1 MPRISLCMIVKDEE
15 RFLGEC
21 LASARSAVDEI
32 VVVDTGSTDATVAVA
47 EEAGAR
53 VLRYT
58 WCDDFAAARN
68 VSLEAAR
75 GTHILVLD
83 ADERLALGAARALK
97 AAAADKNLAIGM
109 LPLSDADTLEARP
122 DEVVGGTSRLHEP
135 AWVPRFFKND
145 ARLRYRRR
153 VHETLFQ
160 NIDATLRAIGGRILP
175 VEAPIAHYGE
185 VKELRRA
192 LGKSDRN
199 RRLLELALS
208 EDPADGDLAGYLALE
223 YVRAGERTLA
233 RELGERHLAPFLDA
247 LDRLGP
253 GALRAS
259 PIQLA
264 SVLATL
270 QLEDREAQAALDT
283 VRAAAKR
290 CVEPHPNLRFLEGA
304 ALEALGSR
312 DQAELAYR
320 DCLAMDGGRFTIP
333 VNPGAT
339 GAAPRLRLANFALV
353 RNDARAALEL
363 VEAVGGRFSTAA
375 ALTRAEAW
383 LTLNEPA
390 RALSCL
396 APLMSL
402 PAPPP
407 DMFALSAWA
416 AALLG
421 SRDTALETAALG
433 AKPERWV
440 EPRRRTRVSGAS

>member
-1 MPRISLCMIVKDEE
+1 MPRISLCMIVRDEE
-15 RFLGEC
+15 RFLDAC
-21 LASARSAVDEI
+21 LASARPAVDEMI
-32 VVVDTGSTDATVAVA
+32 VVDTGSTDATVEVA
-47 EEAGAR
+47 ERGGAR
-53 VLRYT
+53 VLRFA

-68 VSLEAAR
+68 VSLDAAR

-83 ADERLALGAARALK
+83 ADERLVPEGASRL
-97 AAAADKNLAIGM
+97 AAAASNTKLAIGM
-109 LPLSDADTLEARP
+109 LPLSDADALDATP
-122 DEVVGGTSRLHEP
+122 DEVVSGSRRLHET

-160 NIDATLRAIGGRILP
+160 DIDATLRAIGGRIGP

-185 VKELRRA
+185 VKQLRRA

-199 RRLLELALS
+199 RRLLELALG

-223 YVRAGERTLA
+223 YVRSGERTRA
-233 RELGERHLAPFLDA
+233 RAIGERHLAPFLEA
-247 LDRLGP
+247 LDRRESEK
-253 GALRAS
+253 LRPS

-264 SVLATL
+264 AVLATL

-304 ALEALGSR
+304 ALEELGAR
-312 DQAELAYR
+312 DAAAQAFR

-339 GAAPRLRLANFALV
+339 NAAPRLRLANLALA
-353 RNDARAALEL
+353 RNEPREAIELLEP
-363 VEAVGGRFSTAA
+363 VGGRFATAA
-375 ALTRAEAW
+375 ALSRAEAW
-383 LTLNEPA
+383 LALNDPA
-390 RALSCL
+390 RGLMCL

-402 PAPPP
+402 RPPPP

-416 AALLG
+416 SALLG
-421 SRDTALETAALG
+421 TRDAQLESAALNS
-433 AKPERWV
+433 AIDRWV
-440 EPRRRTRVSGAS
+440 EPRRRAFVQN